1 MASNSRIDQ
10 GSTAIPVR
18 AGALKQR
25 LLVGAIDFG
34 TTYSGYAFQRRKHFE
49 SDPLQ
54 KIIANN
60 WSSSSA
66 QVSHKTPS
74 CILFDKEKQFHSFG
88 HDAEQKYNE
97 VAGDGEHWNW
107 YFFKRFKML
116 LYKDEALTRET
127 ILQDDKGLNMPAM
140 TVFTASIKYLKDHM
154 IKTCEAVKID
164 VRPEDIH
171 WVITVPAIWT
181 DSAKQFMREAAINA
195 EIHTD
200 KISLSLEPEAASLF
214 CRYLPVERVAGVKQT
229 EIRSFSIGEKYMIL
243 DCGGG
248 TVDMTVHEIQEDSTL
263 RELAKANGGE
273 FGGTLVDKK
282 FIELLNDVFGP
293 DVMEVI
299 QQRFKDDYLDL
310 MQNFEIKKRKVS
322 QDLKGVEKFQIPVS
336 ITDTYKELNNIAI
349 ENSTG
354 ISDRLKNK
362 IMFKNNQ
369 MRVNAEVVKDL
380 FTDVC
385 DQISSIAKEFFQS
398 VSSHRIE
405 KILMVGGF
413 SDSPMLQENVRKTFP
428 RIRVIIPEEAGLA
441 VLKGAVLF
449 GHNPKMITARV
460 CKYSYGIRAFKHFEP
475 GIDPPDKRVV
485 QGDIVLC
492 KDYFSKHATV
502 GHEYKTE
509 EKVYTQEYVPSDA
522 SGSRMEVWVY
532 TSPRR
537 HPLYVDEEESRKI
550 GEISVPLHDATGKDN
565 PVVVQFEFGNT
576 ELKVKVKE
584 TKTGQVKEA
593 DFDLLR
599 I

>member
-1 MASNSRIDQ
+1 MASYSRIGQ
-10 GSTAIPVR
+10 GRTSIPVR
-18 AGALKQR
+18 AGALKER
-25 LLVGAIDFG
+25 VLVAAIDFG
-34 TTYSGYAFQRRKHFE
+34 TTYSGYAFQVRADFE
-49 SDPLQ
+49 SDPL
-54 KIIANN
+54 KIKAHT
-60 WSSSSA
+60 WSSST
-66 QVSHKTPS
+66 VSQKTPT
-74 CILFDKEKQFHSFG
+74 CILFDKDQRFHSFG
-88 HDAEQKYNE
+88 YDAEQKYNE
-97 VAGDGEHWNW
+97 LAAAGETWNW

-127 ILQDDKGLNMPAM
+127 VLKDDKGLDMPAM
-140 TVFTASIKYLKDHM
+140 TVFTASIKFLKDHM
-154 IKTCEAVKID
+154 IKACEAANTG
-164 VRPEDIH
+164 VRPEEIH

-214 CRYLPVERVAGVKQT
+214 CRYLPVERVDGVNQT
-229 EIRSFSIGEKYMIL
+229 AIRSFSIGDKYMIL

-248 TVDMTVHEIQEDSTL
+248 TVDITVHEIQEDSTL
-263 RELAKANGGE
+263 KELAKANGGE
-273 FGGTLVDKK
+273 FGGTQVDEK
-282 FIELLNDVFGP
+282 FIQLLNEVFGP

-299 QQRFKDDYLDL
+299 QQRYRDDYLDV
-310 MQNFEIKKRKVS
+310 MQSFEIKKRRVS
-322 QDLKGVEKFQIPVS
+322 PEFTGLETFQIPLS
-336 ITDTYKELNNIAI
+336 FTSTYRELNNMDI
-349 ENSTG
+349 EKSTSIPKHPKG
-354 ISDRLKNK
+354 KITFNK
-362 IMFKNNQ
+362 DK
-369 MRVNAEVVKDL
+369 MRVDAEVVKDF

-385 DQISSIAKEFFQS
+385 DQISGIAKEYYQS
-398 VSSHRIE
+398 VSEHKIE

-413 SDSPMLQENVRKTFP
+413 SESQMLQDKVRKAFP
-428 RIRVIIPEEAGLA
+428 KVRVIIPEEAGQA

-460 CKYSYGIRAFKHFEP
+460 CKYSYGICAFKHFEP
-475 GIDPPDKRVV
+475 GIDPPEKRVI

-502 GHEYKTE
+502 GQEYKTE
-509 EKVYTQEYVPSDA
+509 EKVCTQEYVPSEA
-522 SGSRMEVWVY
+522 SGSRMEVLVY

-537 HPLYVDEEESRKI
+537 HPLYVDEEGSRKI
-550 GEISVPLHDATGKDN
+550 GEINISLNDATGKDN

-584 TKTGQVKEA
+584 TKTGQEKEA

>member
-1 MASNSRIDQ
+1 MASNSRIGQ
-10 GSTAIPVR
+10 GPTSIPVR
-18 AGALKQR
+18 AGAFKER
-25 LLVGAIDFG
+25 LLVAAIDFG
-34 TTYSGYAFQRRKHFE
+34 TTYSGYAFQMRNHFE

-66 QVSHKTPS
+66 QISHKTPS
-74 CILFDKEKQFHSFG
+74 CILFDKDQQFHSFG
-88 HDAEQKYNE
+88 YDAEQKYNDL
-97 VAGDGEHWNW
+97 AADGEHWSW

-127 ILQDDKGLNMPAM
+127 ILQDDKSMDMPAM

-154 IKTCEAVKID
+154 IKTCEAAKTV

-214 CRYLPVERVAGVKQT
+214 CRYLPVERVAGVNQT
-229 EIRSFSIGEKYMIL
+229 EIRSFSIGDKYMIL

-273 FGGTLVDKK
+273 FGGTKVDEK

-299 QQRFKDDYLDL
+299 QQRFREDYLDV
-310 MQNFEIKKRKVS
+310 MQSFEIKKRRVS
-322 QDLKGVEKFQIPVS
+322 QDLNGTETFQIPVS
-336 ITDTYKELNNIAI
+336 FTDTYKELNNIAI
-349 ENSTG
+349 ENRTS
-354 ISDRLKNK
+354 IPDRLKDKITFNK
-362 IMFKNNQ
+362 DK
-369 MRVNAEVVKDL
+369 MRVDAEVVKDL
-380 FTDVC
+380 FTEVC
-385 DQISSIAKEFFQS
+385 DQISGIAKEFYQS
-398 VSSHRIE
+398 VSSHRVE

-413 SDSPMLQENVRKTFP
+413 SESLMLQEKVRKTFP
-428 RIRVIIPEEAGLA
+428 RVRVIIPEEAGLA

-460 CKYSYGIRAFKHFEP
+460 CKYSYGICAFKHFEP
-475 GIDPPDKRVV
+475 GIDPPEKRVV

-502 GHEYKTE
+502 GQEYKTE

-537 HPLYVDEEESRKI
+537 HPLYVDEEGSRKI
-550 GEISVPLHDATGKDN
+550 GEISIPLHDATGKDN

-576 ELKVKVKE
+576 ELKVKVRE
-584 TKTGQVKEA
+584 TKTGQEKEA

-599 I
+599 M